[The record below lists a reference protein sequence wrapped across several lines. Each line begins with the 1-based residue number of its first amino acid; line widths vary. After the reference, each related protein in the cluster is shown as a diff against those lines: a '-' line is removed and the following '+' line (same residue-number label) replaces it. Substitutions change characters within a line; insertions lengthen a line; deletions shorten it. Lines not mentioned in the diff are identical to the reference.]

1 MPNWIYVFVRTED
14 EQLVAPSHLS
24 SYYGKRADL
33 RNIGCSLS
41 LKVQTVLWRCFI
53 RWVWEL

>member
-14 EQLVAPSHLS
+14 EQLVAPGQLR

-33 RNIGCSLS
+33 KNSGCSLS
-41 LKVQTVLWRCFI
+41 LKLQIVL
-53 RWVWEL
+53 